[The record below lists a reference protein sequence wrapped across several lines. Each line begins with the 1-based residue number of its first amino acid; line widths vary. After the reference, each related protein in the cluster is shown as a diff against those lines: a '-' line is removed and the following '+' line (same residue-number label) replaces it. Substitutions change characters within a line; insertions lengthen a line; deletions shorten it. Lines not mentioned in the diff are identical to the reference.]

1 VEIVDISVPIRPGM
15 IVYEGD
21 PDVHLERVL
30 SIADGA
36 RANQPARLRGVR
48 SATHVDAPVHFIDS
62 AGGTEA
68 LPLDA
73 LVGDPYVV
81 DATAAETM
89 IDEETLRELRL
100 PEGAEVASVQDDE
113 LAPLGAHCIHARLRP
128 AAGGAR
134 FLVARGVRLVG
145 TDYLWIDDENA
156 HRELLSAGVVV
167 VEASTCAASTRGD

>member
-100 PEGAEVASVQDDE
+100 PEGAERLLFKTTNSRLWERTAFTPDFVQLRAGLASWS
-113 LAPLGAHCIHARLRP
+113 P
-128 AAGGAR
+128 AASGS
-134 FLVARGVRLVG
+134 
-145 TDYLWIDDENA
+145 
-156 HRELLSAGVVV
+156 SAPTISGSTTRMRT
-167 VEASTCAASTRGD
+167 ASS